1 MNKVT
6 TLLFFAFLMIQAE
19 AAQLDGTSAPTKLAL
34 PSALDK
40 NYARDYVLVGYGE
53 LSNQEKKLLEDDEH
67 YTLALEYLNNSS
79 LYLKKTAERG
89 LSHDDK
95 PKQMET
101 IQVPDYGNA
110 VAQLELSIGKY
121 SNPVS
126 AYIFRN
132 IIKAYY
138 GTQKKYE
145 ATMIRAEEILYRH
158 GVCEGYIDYGKR
170 IEGQKQTEK
179 ALAIYREGM
188 QRCVSK
194 NPNSWAANVLAGRV
208 AFIEKIVPKK

>member
-79 LYLKKTAERG
+79 LYLKKTAERE

-132 IIKAYY
+132 
-138 GTQKKYE
+138 TN
-145 ATMIRAEEILYRH
+145 H
-158 GVCEGYIDYGKR
+158 
-170 IEGQKQTEK
+170 
-179 ALAIYREGM
+179 
-188 QRCVSK
+188 
-194 NPNSWAANVLAGRV
+194 
-208 AFIEKIVPKK
+208 F